1 MKGSWGMQWY
11 LRSWEQFLH
20 DIVWKYDAAAS
31 AVSLNFGVQL
41 EYILLQYA
49 LRNNEISYSLVG

>member
-1 MKGSWGMQWY
+1 MQRY

-31 AVSLNFGVQL
+31 AVSLNFGVPL

-49 LRNNEISYSLVG
+49 LRNNEISYGLAG